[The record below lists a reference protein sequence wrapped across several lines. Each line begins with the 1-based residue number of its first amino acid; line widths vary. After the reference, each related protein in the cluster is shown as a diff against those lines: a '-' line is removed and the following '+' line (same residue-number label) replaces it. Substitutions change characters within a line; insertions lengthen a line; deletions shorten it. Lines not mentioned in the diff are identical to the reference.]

1 VKIILDAVETSYRAN
16 CAYFFGRLCELRGKT
31 EDAKWWYRTS
41 MQTQEWNG
49 SCRPQAA
56 AALRRMGEEFY
67 K

>member
-1 VKIILDAVETSYRAN
+1 VN
-16 CAYFFGRLCELRGKT
+16 CAYFLGRLCELRGKT

-41 MQTQEWNG
+41 MQTQEWTA
-49 SCRPQAA
+49 SCRPQSA